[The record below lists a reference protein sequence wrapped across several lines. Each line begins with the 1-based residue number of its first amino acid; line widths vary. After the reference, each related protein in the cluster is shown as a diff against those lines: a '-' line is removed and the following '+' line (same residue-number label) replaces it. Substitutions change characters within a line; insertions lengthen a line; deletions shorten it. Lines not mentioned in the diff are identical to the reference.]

1 VGPTGAK
8 GGQGAPGDKGPKG
21 NRGVSYQGPRGNQG
35 GTGPKGYRGATGDP
49 GPPGPGGCN
58 AIQTY
63 FHCDAPDMLCFELN
77 LATFYSDTC
86 TSWAAGCP
94 FKTVPACENCDS
106 ENPCGGPV
114 MFVNNPGTTAV
125 YEVDLGGCMV
135 VFEVFQCDEPTP
147 PPKSDRRLKK
157 EIQTLTNVTEKL
169 LQIELKEYD
178 WNMTL
183 PMYEYLKERDKLHSI
198 GIIAQQLEPIIPEVI
213 FRNKDGYLGIHY
225 SMLNAYLVQ
234 AVKEQQNLIDEIDK
248 DIDELNSKL

>member
-1 VGPTGAK
+1 MFVNT
-8 GGQGAPGDKGPKG
+8 PG
-21 NRGVSYQGPRGNQG
+21 
-35 GTGPKGYRGATGDP
+35 
-49 GPPGPGGCN
+49 
-58 AIQTY
+58 
-63 FHCDAPDMLCFELN
+63 
-77 LATFYSDTC
+77 
-86 TSWAAGCP
+86 TSLVYDVDLTICQVVAQSP
-94 FKTVPACENCDS
+94 VE
-106 ENPCGGPV
+106 CGGP
-114 MFVNNPGTTAV
+114 
-125 YEVDLGGCMV
+125 
-135 VFEVFQCDEPTP
+135 TP
-147 PPKSDRRLKK
+147 IPRSDRRLKK

-248 DIDELNSKL
+248 DIQELNSKL